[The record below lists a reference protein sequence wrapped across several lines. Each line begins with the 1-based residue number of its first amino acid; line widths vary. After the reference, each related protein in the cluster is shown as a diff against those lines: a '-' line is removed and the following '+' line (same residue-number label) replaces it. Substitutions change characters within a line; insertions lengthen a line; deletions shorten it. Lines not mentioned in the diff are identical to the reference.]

1 MNFFLVILTALVI
14 LNPLVVYSKKTISDA
29 GGFLDTTV
37 EQTGIEKRDVNQT
50 VGVVIKMVLGIVGS
64 AFFILMVYAG
74 FVWLTARGNE
84 ERVEKA
90 RKTIIAAV
98 IGLVIT
104 VGAYA
109 ATSLIV
115 GRLSAPATTPS
126 SVGGGTSGGGSV
138 GDETGCCLYFLEG
151 DSFGIAQSSEWSS
164 EVTTHQNCRQ
174 ISDSMNL
181 ATADWD
187 FVSGAN
193 VAACTALKD
202 KRNQP

>member
-1 MNFFLVILTALVI
+1 MKIVCQVYVNHRLHKEKNCIYMNFFLVILTALVI

-90 RKTIIAAV
+90 RKMDKKRLENFMQHHWVGNMDQLKISHDDKEI
-98 IGLVIT
+98 LVQNKK
-104 VGAYA
+104 GAK
-109 ATSLIV
+109 
-115 GRLSAPATTPS
+115 
-126 SVGGGTSGGGSV
+126 
-138 GDETGCCLYFLEG
+138 
-151 DSFGIAQSSEWSS
+151 
-164 EVTTHQNCRQ
+164 
-174 ISDSMNL
+174 MNL
-181 ATADWD
+181 CPKN
-187 FVSGAN
+187 F
-193 VAACTALKD
+193 L
-202 KRNQP
+202 